1 MTKKF
6 ILTVLLSAFM
16 GGISA
21 QISLRPYVGLAVS
34 NFGFASSGY
43 DSYYESGGWAMESEL
58 MTKEEYKKKFHSRS
72 GMQLGLGVDIYLTDA
87 LSFEPGLRYIQK
99 GAGFSYDETHSD
111 IDFGTYESVTEME
124 QTLHYMEIPLNL
136 NYQIELG
143 DWKWQLTGG
152 PTLGYMADFRLQYS
166 EKIKFSWMGQAEEFK
181 IDTKSESDIKS
192 EIREDLMPFDIGV
205 NVGTRLEYENFSVY
219 LQYNRSFN
227 EVWID
232 LPERN
237 QAVTLGVGY
246 KIEL

>member
-1 MTKKF
+1 
-6 ILTVLLSAFM
+6 M

-21 QISLRPYVGLAVS
+21 QISLRPYIGLAVS

-43 DSYYESGGWAMESEL
+43 DSYYESGGWGDEVS
-58 MTKEEYKKKFHSRS
+58 TKEEYKKSFNKRI

-87 LSFEPGLRYIQK
+87 LSFEPGLRYMQK
-99 GAGFSYDETHSD
+99 GAGFSSKVTDP
-111 IDFGTYESVTEME
+111 DFGATMETEME
-124 QTLHYMEIPLNL
+124 QTFPYVEIPLNL

-152 PTLGYMADFRLQYS
+152 PTLGYIADFRLQYAYNMTFFGGTDGFKFDTRS
-166 EKIKFSWMGQAEEFK
+166 EKDF
-181 IDTKSESDIKS
+181 KS
-192 EIREDLMPFDIGV
+192 EIRDNLVPFDIGV

-232 LPERN
+232 GPERN
-237 QAVTLGVGY
+237 QALTLGVGY

>member
-6 ILTVLLSAFM
+6 MLTILLSAFM

-34 NFGFASSGY
+34 NFGFAGSGY
-43 DSYYESGGWAMESEL
+43 DSYYEAGGRALESEL
-58 MTKEEYKKKFHSRS
+58 STKEEYKKKFRSRI

-87 LSFEPGLRYIQK
+87 LNFEPGLRYMQK
-99 GAGFSYDETHSD
+99 GVGFSDVTTD
-111 IDFGTYESVTEME
+111 FDDDFGGKMEIEME
-124 QTLHYMEIPLNL
+124 ESFHYVEIPLNL

-152 PTLGYMADFRLQYS
+152 PTVGYMADFRLQYAQ
-166 EKIKFSWMGQAEEFK
+166 KLTWMGQTDEIK
-181 IDTKSESDIKS
+181 IDTRSESEFKS
-192 EIREDLMPFDIGV
+192 DIRENLMPFDLGV

-232 LPERN
+232 APERN
-237 QAVTLGVGY
+237 QAFILGAGY

>member
-6 ILTVLLSAFM
+6 ILTVLLSAIM

-34 NFGFASSGY
+34 NFGFANSGY
-43 DSYYESGGWAMESEL
+43 EGYYESGGWGDEVS
-58 MTKEEYKKKFHSRS
+58 TKEEYKKSVNTRI

-87 LSFEPGLRYIQK
+87 LSFEPGLRYMQK
-99 GAGFSYDETHSD
+99 GAGFSAKVTDP
-111 IDFGTYESVTEME
+111 DFGATMETEME
-124 QTLHYMEIPLNL
+124 QTFHYVEIPLNL

-152 PTLGYMADFRLQYS
+152 PTLGYMADFRWQYAYNVTS
-166 EKIKFSWMGQAEEFK
+166 FGGTDGFK
-181 IDTKSESDIKS
+181 IDTRSEKDLKS
-192 EIREDLMPFDIGV
+192 EIREDLMPFDLGV

-232 LPERN
+232 APERN
-237 QAVTLGVGY
+237 QSFILGLGY

>member
-1 MTKKF
+1 
-6 ILTVLLSAFM
+6 M

-21 QISLRPYVGLAVS
+21 QITLRPYVGLAVS

-43 DSYYESGGWAMESEL
+43 ENYYENAGWSEFSDP
-58 MTKEEYKKKFHSRS
+58 MTKEEYQRLFSSRI
-72 GMQLGLGVDIYLTDA
+72 GLQFGLGVDIYLTDA
-87 LSFEPGLRYIQK
+87 LSFEPGLRYMQK
-99 GAGFSYDETHSD
+99 GAGFSDSITYP
-111 IDFGTYESVTEME
+111 DFGMKMETEME
-124 QTLHYMEIPLNL
+124 QTFHYVEIPLNL

-166 EKIKFSWMGQAEEFK
+166 EKMTWMGQTDEFK

-192 EIREDLMPFDIGV
+192 QIREDLMPFDIGV
-205 NVGTRLEYENFSVY
+205 NVGTLLEYENFSLY

-232 LPERN
+232 APERK
-237 QAVTLGVGY
+237 QALTLGVGY

>member
-1 MTKKF
+1 MTKKL

-21 QISLRPYVGLAVS
+21 QISLRPYVGLTLS
-34 NFGFASSGY
+34 NFGFAGSGY
-43 DSYYESGGWAMESEL
+43 DSYYESGGLVGDMTE
-58 MTKEEYKKKFHSRS
+58 TKEEYKKKFRSRI

-87 LSFEPGLRYIQK
+87 LSFEPGLRYMQK
-99 GAGFSYDETHSD
+99 GAGFSDVIIDS
-111 IDFGTYESVTEME
+111 DFGIKMETEME
-124 QTLHYMEIPLNL
+124 QTFHYVEIPLNL

-152 PTLGYMADFRLQYS
+152 PTVGYMADFRMQYS
-166 EKIKFSWMGQAEEFK
+166 QKMTLMGYTEEYK
-181 IDTKSESDIKS
+181 MDTKSESVIKS

-232 LPERN
+232 APERN

>member
-1 MTKKF
+1 MTKKI
-6 ILTVLLSAFM
+6 ILTVLLSVFM

-43 DSYYESGGWAMESEL
+43 DNYSVNYSE
-58 MTKEEYKKKFHSRS
+58 EEYQKLFSSRI

-87 LSFEPGLRYIQK
+87 LSFEPGLRYMQK
-99 GAGFSYDETHSD
+99 GANFVDKVVGS
-111 IDFGTYESVTEME
+111 DFGMESEFQAKPTF
-124 QTLHYMEIPLNL
+124 HYVEIPLNL

-152 PTLGYMADFRLQYS
+152 PTIGYMADFRMQYS
-166 EKIKFSWMGQAEEFK
+166 QKMTLMGQTLENKKDTRSDSEFK
-181 IDTKSESDIKS
+181 SDF
-192 EIREDLMPFDIGV
+192 RNNLVPLDLGI

-227 EVWID
+227 EV
-232 LPERN
+232 LKASPERN
-237 QAVTLGVGY
+237 QALTFGVGY

>member
-16 GGISA
+16 GCISA
-21 QISLRPYVGLAVS
+21 QITLRPYVGLAVS

-43 DSYYESGGWAMESEL
+43 ENYYENAGWSEFSDP
-58 MTKEEYKKKFHSRS
+58 MTKEEYQRLFSSRI
-72 GMQLGLGVDIYLTDA
+72 GLQLGLGVDIYLTDA
-87 LSFEPGLRYIQK
+87 LSFEPGLRYMQK
-99 GAGFSYDETHSD
+99 GAGFSDVIIDS
-111 IDFGTYESVTEME
+111 DFGMKMETEME
-124 QTLHYMEIPLNL
+124 QTFHYVEIPLNL
-136 NYQIELG
+136 NYQLELG

-152 PTLGYMADFRLQYS
+152 PTLGYMADFRMQYS
-166 EKIKFSWMGQAEEFK
+166 QKMTLMGYTEEYK
-181 IDTKSESDIKS
+181 MDTKSESVIKS

-232 LPERN
+232 APERN
-237 QAVTLGVGY
+237 QALTLGVGY

>member
-1 MTKKF
+1 
-6 ILTVLLSAFM
+6 M

-21 QISLRPYVGLAVS
+21 QISFRPYVGLAVS
-34 NFGFASSGY
+34 NFGFANSGY
-43 DSYYESGGWAMESEL
+43 EGYYESGGLLTDMSE
-58 MTKEEYKKKFHSRS
+58 TKEEYKKKFRLRI

-87 LSFEPGLRYIQK
+87 LSFEPGLRYMQK
-99 GAGFSYDETHSD
+99 GAGFSSKITDPN
-111 IDFGTYESVTEME
+111 FGTMETEME
-124 QTLHYMEIPLNL
+124 QTFHYVEIPLNL

-152 PTLGYMADFRLQYS
+152 PTLGYMADFRLQYAYDIASFGGTDEFKFDTRS
-166 EKIKFSWMGQAEEFK
+166 EK
-181 IDTKSESDIKS
+181 DLKS

-232 LPERN
+232 APERN
-237 QAVTLGVGY
+237 QALTLGVGY

>member
-6 ILTVLLSAFM
+6 ILTVLLSALM

-34 NFGFASSGY
+34 KFGFASSGY
-43 DSYYESGGWAMESEL
+43 DNYYENAGWSEFSDP
-58 MTKEEYKKKFHSRS
+58 MTKEEYQRLFSSRI

-99 GAGFSYDETHSD
+99 GAGFFYDETHSD
-111 IDFGTYESVTEME
+111 IDFGTFRTVTEME
-124 QTLHYMEIPLNL
+124 QTFHYVEIPLNL

-152 PTLGYMADFRLQYS
+152 PTLGYMADFRMQYS
-166 EKIKFSWMGQAEEFK
+166 QKWTWMGQTQEAK
-181 IDTKSESDIKS
+181 IDTKSDSELKSDL
-192 EIREDLMPFDIGV
+192 REDDLMPFDIGV
-205 NVGTRLEYENFSVY
+205 NVGTRMEYENFSVY

-232 LPERN
+232 APERN
-237 QAVTLGVGY
+237 QALTFGVGY

>member
-34 NFGFASSGY
+34 NFGFAGSGY
-43 DSYYESGGWAMESEL
+43 DSYYEDGGLIGGMTE
-58 MTKEEYKKKFHSRS
+58 TKEEYKKKLRSRI

-87 LSFEPGLRYIQK
+87 LSFEPGLRYMQK
-99 GAGFSYDETHSD
+99 GAGFAEKITDP
-111 IDFGTYESVTEME
+111 DFGETMETEME
-124 QTLHYMEIPLNL
+124 QTFHYVEIPLNL

-152 PTLGYMADFRLQYS
+152 PTLGYMADFRMQYS
-166 EKIKFSWMGQAEEFK
+166 QKLTLFGETEEGK
-181 IDTKSESDIKS
+181 IDTRSESEFKS
-192 EIREDLMPFDIGV
+192 AIRDDLVPFDIGV

-232 LPERN
+232 APERN
-237 QAVTLGVGY
+237 QSFILGLGY

>member
-6 ILTVLLSAFM
+6 ILTVLLSAIM

-21 QISLRPYVGLAVS
+21 QISLRPYVGLTLS
-34 NFGFASSGY
+34 NFGFAGSGY
-43 DSYYESGGWAMESEL
+43 DSYYEAGGLIGDMTE
-58 MTKEEYKKKFHSRS
+58 TKEEYKKKFRSRI

-87 LSFEPGLRYIQK
+87 LSFEPGLRYMQK
-99 GAGFSYDETHSD
+99 GAGFSDD
-111 IDFGTYESVTEME
+111 ITDPDIGVKMETEME
-124 QTLHYMEIPLNL
+124 QTFHYVEIPLNL

-152 PTLGYMADFRLQYS
+152 PTVGYMADFRMQ
-166 EKIKFSWMGQAEEFK
+166 FSQKMTLMGYTEEYK
-181 IDTKSESDIKS
+181 TDTRSESDFKS
-192 EIREDLMPFDIGV
+192 DLRDDLMPFDLGV

-232 LPERN
+232 APERN
-237 QAVTLGVGY
+237 QSFILGVGY

>member
-1 MTKKF
+1 
-6 ILTVLLSAFM
+6 
-16 GGISA
+16 
-21 QISLRPYVGLAVS
+21 
-34 NFGFASSGY
+34 
-43 DSYYESGGWAMESEL
+43 
-58 MTKEEYKKKFHSRS
+58 
-72 GMQLGLGVDIYLTDA
+72 MQLGLGVDIYLTDA
-87 LSFEPGLRYIQK
+87 LSFEPGLRYMQK
-99 GAGFSYDETHSD
+99 GAGFSDD
-111 IDFGTYESVTEME
+111 ITDPDFGMKMETEME
-124 QTLHYMEIPLNL
+124 QTFHYVEIPLNL

-152 PTLGYMADFRLQYS
+152 PTVGYMADFRMQYYQ
-166 EKIKFSWMGQAEEFK
+166 KMTLMGYTEEYK
-181 IDTKSESDIKS
+181 MDTKSESVIKS

-232 LPERN
+232 APERN

>member
-21 QISLRPYVGLAVS
+21 QITLRPYVGLAVS
-34 NFGFASSGY
+34 NFGFAGSGY
-43 DSYYESGGWAMESEL
+43 DSYYESGGGFDESYDAIN
-58 MTKEEYKKKFHSRS
+58 KEVYQNKFRSRV

-87 LSFEPGLRYIQK
+87 LSFEPGLRYMQK
-99 GAGFSYDETHSD
+99 GAGFSDDRTDPDLNYRSE
-111 IDFGTYESVTEME
+111 TEME
-124 QTLHYMEIPLNL
+124 QTFHYVEIPLNL

-152 PTLGYMADFRLQYS
+152 PTLGYMADFRLQYTLK
-166 EKIKFSWMGQAEEFK
+166 ETWFGQTQEAK
-181 IDTKSESDIKS
+181 IDTKSESEFKS
-192 EIREDLMPFDIGV
+192 DLRDNLRPLDIGV

-232 LPERN
+232 APERN